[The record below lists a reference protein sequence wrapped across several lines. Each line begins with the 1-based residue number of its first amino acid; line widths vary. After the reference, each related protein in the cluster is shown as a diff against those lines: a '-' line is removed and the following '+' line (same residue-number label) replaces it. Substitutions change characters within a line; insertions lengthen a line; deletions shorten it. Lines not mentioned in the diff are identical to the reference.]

1 MKGKITK
8 RLVDSIEADPARD
21 ILVWDTDL
29 AGFGLR
35 VSRGGV
41 KSYVFQYKIHGKARR
56 MTLGE
61 HGRALTLEAARKL
74 AMARRFTVQA
84 GGDPAT
90 EAEAAAAAPTVRDLA
105 TRYLAEHATKR
116 SASTR
121 RGAEMIF
128 RLYLLPALGS
138 KKVTAVTWSDLEAI
152 HQRLAKSPF
161 QANRVLSTAS
171 KAWSLAA
178 RWGWFPR
185 DLPNPARDHDRYPEQ
200 RRGRALDRE
209 QLARLGAAL
218 DQERPG
224 ATSAAAFRF
233 CLLTGC
239 RPGEALSA
247 RWENIDL
254 GARVWRLPA
263 SKTGPRLVYLGQ
275 ATIELLS
282 GLTQDGPWLFSG
294 NVAGAPLY
302 NLEALWKRLTARTEF
317 PKGLRLYDATRHTFA
332 TIAAELEV
340 PRDVRQLLMGHT
352 IGRDAH
358 DRYVHAVGVLMRAAD
373 LVAGELTAALRG
385 EETTATPSS
394 AVLSGRLV
402 NGSAGR
408 NPGGFVPLS
417 QDSHPRES

>member
-1 MKGKITK
+1 
-8 RLVDSIEADPARD
+8 
-21 ILVWDTDL
+21 
-29 AGFGLR
+29 
-35 VSRGGV
+35 
-41 KSYVFQYKIHGKARR
+41 
-56 MTLGE
+56 
-61 HGRALTLEAARKL
+61 
-74 AMARRFTVQA
+74 
-84 GGDPAT
+84 
-90 EAEAAAAAPTVRDLA
+90 
-105 TRYLAEHATKR
+105 
-116 SASTR
+116 
-121 RGAEMIF
+121 MIF

-152 HQRLAKSPF
+152 HQRLAKAPF

-200 RRGRALDRE
+200 HRGRALDRE
-209 QLARLGAAL
+209 QLTRLGAAL
-218 DQERPG
+218 DQERSG

-254 GARVWRLPA
+254 SARVWRLPT

-282 GLTQDGPWLFSG
+282 GFAQNGPWLFNG
-294 NVAGAPLY
+294 NVVGAPLY
-302 NLEALWKRLTARTEF
+302 NLEALWKRLMARAEF

-385 EETTATPSS
+385 EETTATPFLRFR
-394 AVLSGRLV
+394 AT
-402 NGSAGR
+402 GS
-408 NPGGFVPLS
+408 
-417 QDSHPRES
+417 Q